1 MQTITPPPM
10 NQRVYCGSKV
20 LNISSS
26 SDPVLFGPTELYN
39 IAAELGASTITD
51 APCVSVMN
59 GDWNSANVHVL
70 SSLYQNGSILVHLD
84 RAHTGELR
92 VNYIIGFTNI
102 K

>member
-1 MQTITPPPM
+1 M

-20 LNISSS
+20 LNVSNS
-26 SDPVLFGPTELYN
+26 SDPVLFGSTELYS
-39 IAAELGASTITD
+39 IAAELGTSTITD

-59 GDWNSANVHVL
+59 GDWNAAHAHVL
-70 SSLYQNGSILVHLD
+70 SSLYQNGSVLVHLD
-84 RAHTGELR
+84 RAHTGNIR